1 MNWSRDT
8 DGRRRRRTRESWDD
22 SPPDMGF
29 PPRAVAR
36 EPSFSQAPRPPR
48 APGGDAPAVDRAG
61 VTATVKWFNG
71 QKGFGF
77 VTLAEG
83 GPDAFLHVS
92 ALQRAGLSEVPEGTT
107 LTCDI
112 GRGQRGP
119 QVVAV
124 HEVDASTAVQAER
137 PRRDFGNRDAGYGD
151 QEVPTGPLEGTV
163 KWFNAEK
170 GFGFI
175 TPDGGGKDVF
185 VHIKAVQRAG
195 LDTLE
200 AGDRVSVTTQAGRKG
215 PEVASIT
222 VI

>member
-1 MNWSRDT
+1 MR
-8 DGRRRRRTRESWDD
+8 
-22 SPPDMGF
+22 P
-29 PPRAVAR
+29 AR
-36 EPSFSQAPRPPR
+36 
-48 APGGDAPAVDRAG
+48 GGDSIAVDRSG
-61 VTATVKWFNG
+61 VSATVKWFNA

-124 HEVDASTAVQAER
+124 QDVDTSTAVQSER
-137 PRRDFGNRDAGYGD
+137 PPRRDFGYESEA
-151 QEVPTGPLEGTV
+151 VPSGPLEGTV